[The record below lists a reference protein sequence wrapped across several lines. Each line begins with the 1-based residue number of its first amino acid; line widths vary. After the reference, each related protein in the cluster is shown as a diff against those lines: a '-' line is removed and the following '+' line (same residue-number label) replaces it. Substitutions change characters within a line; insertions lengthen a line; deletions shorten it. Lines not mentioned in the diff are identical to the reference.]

1 MSDTEINERA
11 ARIAA
16 KNERLFANHACTI
29 AACARA
35 GMKNGFSFKLIGV
48 KRIEREE
55 FVFAPEKTLFGEK
68 SRVIEGAE
76 KWFRHS
82 YNKQRLCNIK
92 VVLPEAPAED
102 EADPESAGL
111 GLACLYEDGRAA
123 LFAPEWSYNAQTDK
137 WSVAYRESPCD
148 PALAKA
154 RFPNVSQELRE
165 ALTALCDFCAD
176 IGAQDDTGLLL
187 CGIDELDGR
196 EAAWELASGE
206 EFHQTR
212 IPVQRLPK
220 LSEKSAHIYRA
231 ASRTPVYGGTW
242 YHGILA
248 KAQECGGEEQLR
260 ELMLRLWNAQRGA
273 MLFTVNES

>member
-11 ARIAA
+11 ARVTA

-35 GMKNGFSFKLIGV
+35 GMKNGFSFRLIGV

-111 GLACLYEDGRAA
+111 ACLYEGGRAA

-137 WSVAYRESPCD
+137 WSVKYRESPCD

-154 RFPNVSQELRE
+154 RFPDVS
-165 ALTALCDFCAD
+165 
-176 IGAQDDTGLLL
+176 
-187 CGIDELDGR
+187 
-196 EAAWELASGE
+196 
-206 EFHQTR
+206 
-212 IPVQRLPK
+212 
-220 LSEKSAHIYRA
+220 
-231 ASRTPVYGGTW
+231 
-242 YHGILA
+242 
-248 KAQECGGEEQLR
+248 
-260 ELMLRLWNAQRGA
+260 
-273 MLFTVNES
+273 

>member
-11 ARIAA
+11 ARVTA

-35 GMKNGFSFKLIGV
+35 GMKNGFSFRLIGV

-92 VVLPEAPAED
+92 VVLPEAHAED

-111 GLACLYEDGRAA
+111 ACLYEGGRAA

-137 WSVAYRESPCD
+137 WSVKYRESPCD

-154 RFPNVSQELRE
+154 RFPDVSQELRE
-165 ALTALCDFCAD
+165 ALTALCDLCAD
-176 IGAQDDTGLLL
+176 IGAQDGTGLLL

-206 EFHQTR
+206 EFHRTR

-248 KAQECGGEEQLR
+248 KAQECGRGEALR
-260 ELMLRLWNAQRGA
+260 GLMLRLWDAQRGA